1 MKLTQEQAALAD
13 GLNGRQK
20 LFVFGLMSG
29 KTQRQAYYDAGG
41 TAKTDNTADACASE
55 ILSNPKVKAFYDS
68 LMDKAAEEAQV
79 DAAYVLKR
87 LVEIDQMDVLDIMD
101 DNGNVKPIKDWP
113 KIWRQYI
120 SNIETISMD
129 DGEGWLKKI
138 KWPDKVKNLELLG
151 KHVSVGAFKDKIEH
165 TGPNGGP
172 IQQEIKEVPRF
183 TPEELAKLTPQ
194 ELSRLAINGKL

>member
-1 MKLTQEQAALAD
+1 MANLTPKQQRFVEEYLIDLNATQAAIRT
-13 GLNGRQK
+13 GYSEK
-20 LFVFGLMSG
+20 
-29 KTQRQAYYDAGG
+29 
-41 TAKTDNTADACASE
+41 TAKEIGSE
-55 ILSNPKVKAFYDS
+55 NLTKPNIAKAI
-68 LMDKAAEEAQV
+68 EEAQNKRAEQTQI

-101 DNGNVKPIKDWP
+101 DDGNVKPLRDWP

-165 TGPNGGP
+165 SGDPNNP
-172 IQQEIKEVPRF
+172 INMSLKVVFEDDGETSTK
-183 TPEELAKLTPQ
+183 
-194 ELSRLAINGKL
+194 